1 MDDHEAH
8 PECVE
13 AGTCNVNGGD
23 VLVVFWSILFASMSI
38 GQCGPQLSA
47 VAEAKGAAAKLI
59 EIVTRKPAID
69 SEDPSGQKLEH
80 VQGKV
85 EFKSVSFTYPARP
98 DAPIFQGFSL
108 VVEPG
113 QTVAL
118 VGSSG
123 SGKSTIV
130 NLLERFYD
138 PDAGEVSVDGA
149 EIKSLNLK
157 YWRRQVG
164 LVSQEPTLFATSI
177 AQNIAYG
184 SATVMTSAG
193 GKEGGKHDM
202 VGGVLMAQI
211 VEAAKAANGKDECV
225 LCVVLSSLPP
235 SLPRPLGLFIGPFS
249 PLLLAHRPSLLVL
262 PSSLLPSL
270 PSLLFPAAHD
280 FIMSFPDGYAT
291 TVGEMGVQLSGG
303 QRQRISIARAIMKDP
318 AILLLVRLFVER
330 EGGACVFMC
339 IGGREKIEVSIR
351 GFLAFGQQKQPC
363 TQRKE
368 HYASF

>member
-1 MDDHEAH
+1 
-8 PECVE
+8 
-13 AGTCNVNGGD
+13 
-23 VLVVFWSILFASMSI
+23 MSI

-69 SEDPSGQKLEH
+69 SEDPSGQKLTH

-85 EFKSVSFTYPARP
+85 EFKNVHFTYPARP

-138 PDAGEVSVDGA
+138 PDAGEVLVDGA

-157 YWRRQVG
+157 YWRGQVG

-184 SATVMTSAG
+184 SATVTTAAG
-193 GKEGGKHDM
+193 GKEGGKEDM
-202 VGGVLMAQI
+202 VGGVPMAQI
-211 VEAAKAANGKDECV
+211 VEAAKAANGKDDC
-225 LCVVLSSLPP
+225 
-235 SLPRPLGLFIGPFS
+235 LFCFLFTS
-249 PLLLAHRPSLLVL
+249 F
-262 PSSLLPSL
+262 PSSFLFLGKSVLAQTLIFYLFLLSFPPYLPSL
-270 PSLLFPAAHD
+270 PSSTAHD

-303 QRQRISIARAIMKDP
+303 QRQRISSARAIMKDP
-318 AILLLVRLFVER
+318 AILLLVSSILRER
-330 EGGACVFMC
+330 G
-339 IGGREKIEVSIR
+339 
-351 GFLAFGQQKQPC
+351 
-363 TQRKE
+363 
-368 HYASF
+368 